1 MENLV
6 RPDPGLFIW
15 TIVVFLVLVTLLR
28 KFAWRPLLQ
37 ALEARQQTIRQSL
50 DDADR
55 AKQELQRLQQ
65 ESAQIV
71 REARVEAEAIVSRSR
86 SDAERLKEEI
96 RQKARSDAESIVR
109 TAERQIQLET
119 QQALRQIREEAAD
132 MSVAIASK
140 LIRRNLSKEDN
151 QRLIEDALKQIET
164 RVEPI
169 EQ

>member
-15 TIVVFLVLVTLLR
+15 TIVVFLVLLTLLR

-55 AKQELQRLQQ
+55 AKKELQRLQD
-65 ESAQIV
+65 ESAKIV
-71 REARVEAEAIVSRSR
+71 RDARVEAEAIVSRSR
-86 SDAERLKEEI
+86 SDAERVKEEI
-96 RQKARSDAESIVR
+96 RQKARTDAESIIR

-119 QQALRQIREEAAD
+119 QQALRQIRQEAAE
-132 MSVAIASK
+132 MSIAIASK
-140 LIRRNLSKEDN
+140 LIQRNLSKDDN
-151 QRLIEDALKQIET
+151 QRLIDEALKQIET